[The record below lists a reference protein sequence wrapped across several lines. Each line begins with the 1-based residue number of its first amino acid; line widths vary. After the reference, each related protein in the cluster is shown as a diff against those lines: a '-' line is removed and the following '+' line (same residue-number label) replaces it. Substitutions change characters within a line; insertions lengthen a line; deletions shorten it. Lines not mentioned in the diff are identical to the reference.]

1 VKRET
6 SSEIGNRK
14 SDEHEVPAAT
24 SHAELR
30 EKASRFVAFVIPI
43 ADASDAA
50 REIARLAKEHYD
62 ASHVCFAWK
71 HGTGDAARR
80 RSSDA
85 GEPAGTAGAPLAAA
99 IDASLLTD
107 VLVAVVRHFG
117 GTKLGKGN
125 LARAYRAAATEALS
139 AAPRR
144 TVWQTRAIEV
154 LAPWERVAAA
164 RRLIAPPDIRLVE
177 ESAGELCRLRLE
189 VRASRVE
196 ALRERLREA
205 RLDWRDL

>member
-1 VKRET
+1 V
-6 SSEIGNRK
+6 SSD
-14 SDEHEVPAAT
+14 SDAYDVASGPA
-24 SHAELR
+24 HAERR
-30 EKASRFVAFVIPI
+30 EKASRFLAFVIPI
-43 ADASDAA
+43 SDGAQAS
-50 REIARLAKEHYD
+50 REIARLTREHHD

-71 HGTGDAARR
+71 HGTGDGARR

-125 LARAYRAAATEALS
+125 LARAYRSAATEALS

-154 LAPWERVAAA
+154 LAPWDRVAAA

-189 VRASRVE
+189 VRASRAD
-196 ALRERLREA
+196 ALREKLREA